1 MPNTASPN
9 ALPKTVTWAGALVTL
24 QGLVAAGFAIVA
36 VIRGATGHD
45 QSVTNG
51 YGFAAWVAILGGAVL
66 AAGIALLTGRRWGG
80 RGNRRRRSA
89 AAPAGRLVA
98 PDRFASG
105 AARHRSGCRR
115 SRRSG
120 LPVLGSDVSMDG
132 SGVRSV
138 RRRGVAGRRTPGRDR
153 RAAGQVGRNAYPAS
167 VLLSFGGESSEVG
180 AGQAIRGPL
189 RLRVGTE

>member
-1 MPNTASPN
+1 M
-9 ALPKTVTWAGALVTL
+9 GRCLVTL

-66 AAGIALLTGRRWGG
+66 AAGIALLTGRRWGRAIAVVAQLLLLPVAWSLLTDSHQVPLG
-80 RGNRRRRSA
+80 IVLGVVVLGALAACSRLRRLDGWQRSTE
-89 AAPAGRLVA
+89 RTQT
-98 PDRFASG
+98 R
-105 AARHRSGCRR
+105 CRR
-115 SRRSG
+115 KRDARTRPKSRGTS
-120 LPVLGSDVSMDG
+120 
-132 SGVRSV
+132 
-138 RRRGVAGRRTPGRDR
+138 RTERL
-153 RAAGQVGRNAYPAS
+153 PAS

>member
-66 AAGIALLTGRRWGG
+66 AAGIALLTGRRWG
-80 RGNRRRRSA
+80 RA
-89 AAPAGRLVA
+89 IAVVA
-98 PDRFASG
+98 QLLLLPVAWSLLTDSHQVPLG
-105 AARHRSGCRR
+105 IVLGVRR

>member
-66 AAGIALLTGRRWGG
+66 AAGIALLTGRRWG
-80 RGNRRRRSA
+80 RA
-89 AAPAGRLVA
+89 IAVVA
-98 PDRFASG
+98 QLLL
-105 AARHRSGCRR
+105 
-115 SRRSG
+115 
-120 LPVLGSDVSMDG
+120 LPVAWSLLTDSHQVPLGIVLGVVVLGALGCLFSAPTSRWMAAEYGAYADEVSPEEGRPDAEGTSDT
-132 SGVRSV
+132 
-138 RRRGVAGRRTPGRDR
+138 GRKKD
-153 RAAGQVGRNAYPAS
+153 
-167 VLLSFGGESSEVG
+167 
-180 AGQAIRGPL
+180 
-189 RLRVGTE
+189 

>member
-66 AAGIALLTGRRWGG
+66 AAGIALLTGRRWG
-80 RGNRRRRSA
+80 RA
-89 AAPAGRLVA
+89 IAVVA
-98 PDRFASG
+98 QLLLLPVAWSLLTDSHQVPLG
-105 AARHRSGCRR
+105 IVLGVVV